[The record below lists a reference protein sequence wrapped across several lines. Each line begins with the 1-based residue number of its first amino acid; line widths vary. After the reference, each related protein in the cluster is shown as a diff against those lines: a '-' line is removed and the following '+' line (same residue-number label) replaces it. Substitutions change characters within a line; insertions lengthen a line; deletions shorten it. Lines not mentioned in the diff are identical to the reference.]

1 MTNRIGYGKIR
12 SKTSRKEVNESY
24 DEGEKSMKYRLTF
37 GRLLFEIMFGR
48 SSDIVRSDNKAIA
61 INISKVARRIR
72 VRPIRLKDVIGWAAN
87 YDMIE
92 VIGESQTHMV
102 IRLRSELCE
111 MPCIGSEIA
120 NKQSKSLNRSRWLK
134 K

>member
-1 MTNRIGYGKIR
+1 VYGKIR

-24 DEGEKSMKYRLTF
+24 DEGERYMKYRLTF

-48 SSDIVRSDNKAIA
+48 SDDIVHSGDKTA

-72 VRPIRLKDVIGWAAN
+72 VRPIRLKDVIGWAAS

-92 VIGESQTHMV
+92 IVAESQTHMI

-111 MPCIGSEIA
+111 KNYTESETS
-120 NKQSKSLNRSRWLK
+120 NRQPKSSSRSKWLK
-134 K
+134 KP